1 MGHNAVVADTV
12 VTTDKTGA
20 WTARD
25 TITVGAYSRLL
36 KSLSSARILIN
47 LFSAAAVFGG
57 YTLACKAATW
67 QIILPLLAFL
77 FPASL
82 FAQALNSF
90 SLPRLQRNLIA
101 VLRNKASATAEQMDS
116 LRLGIIHL
124 PWQLASLNVAMWLV
138 LIPVAIVI
146 LIKLG
151 SIDKDFN
158 IWLPAIQFLPI
169 VFVTSLLAYHKACEP
184 FRLSL
189 LTGVDLRALRTKF
202 VLTSRKRYILLLF
215 TLVYAIGL
223 LDTMLLYNCQTQPA
237 AQFASEL
244 PYLIALF
251 SGAGAILLAPS
262 AYLALQPDQLE
273 AEPDSNP
280 DAVDVLA
287 ASYEIVGEI
296 GRGFI
301 ELLRLQA

>member
-1 MGHNAVVADTV
+1 
-12 VTTDKTGA
+12 
-20 WTARD
+20 
-25 TITVGAYSRLL
+25 
-36 KSLSSARILIN
+36 
-47 LFSAAAVFGG
+47 
-57 YTLACKAATW
+57 
-67 QIILPLLAFL
+67 
-77 FPASL
+77 
-82 FAQALNSF
+82 
-90 SLPRLQRNLIA
+90 
-101 VLRNKASATAEQMDS
+101 
-116 LRLGIIHL
+116 
-124 PWQLASLNVAMWLV
+124 
-138 LIPVAIVI
+138 VI